1 MLAAKAQRAQQVKII
16 AIVLLG
22 GKSKGILTIRP
33 QHPKVEEIAK
43 ALVDIPDEVVVKEV
57 AGEQVTVLELRVAP
71 SDLGKVIGKQG
82 RTARSIRTILGA
94 AGMKLNRRFTLEIL
108 E

>member
-1 MLAAKAQRAQQVKII
+1 VKDL
-16 AIVLLG
+16 V
-22 GKSKGILTIRP
+22 T
-33 QHPKVEEIAK
+33 EIAK
-43 ALVDIPDEVVVKEV
+43 ALVDIPEEVSVREV
-57 AGEQVTVLELRVAP
+57 EGEQVTVLELRVAP

-82 RTARSIRTILGA
+82 RTARSIRTLLGA